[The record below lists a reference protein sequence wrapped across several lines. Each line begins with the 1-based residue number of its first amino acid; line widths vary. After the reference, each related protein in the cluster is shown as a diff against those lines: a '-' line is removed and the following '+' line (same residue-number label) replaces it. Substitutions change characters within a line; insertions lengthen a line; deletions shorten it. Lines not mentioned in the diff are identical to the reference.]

1 MAITVGCSCGSGNG
15 NTGLPE
21 CISDLGITIGNGIQR
36 MVADDG
42 TLARYDLSATLGTTF
57 VDSLSDTDSSKRMY
71 PLRDFKNMDFPKED
85 TQYATNSDGSKT
97 FLREGIQSFVAELHE
112 VPAGL
117 DSKLQAMKCKNNG
130 VWGFSVEGVYGILNG
145 DYWYPINI
153 NTFAPTFKMRT
164 PAQAQ
169 MEQIAYDWD
178 GTTNAGQLWLVP
190 WADLGTTYDAMVGLL
205 DANFEVTNA
214 PTGGATTTVSYQIT
228 TDYGSGLLPKTII
241 DGLVLGDFTAY
252 NETTDA
258 SITITSVT
266 EIADDDYDFV
276 LPNQTATDVVRI
288 NVITSSG
295 YEGNV
300 TFIEPV

>member
-1 MAITVGCSCGSGNG
+1 MAITIGCSCGSGNG

-36 MVADDG
+36 MVANDG
-42 TLARYDLSATLGTTF
+42 TPNRYDLSAPLGTQF
-57 VDSLSDTDSSKRMY
+57 VDSLTATDTSKRMY

-97 FLREGIQSFVAELHE
+97 FLREGIQSFTVELHE

-130 VWGFSVEGVYGILNG
+130 AWGFAVEGVYGILDG
-145 DYWYPINI
+145 DFWYPINI

-164 PAQAQ
+164 PASPQ
-169 MEQIAYDWD
+169 MEMIAYDWD

-190 WADLGTTYDAMVGLL
+190 WSDLGTTYAAMVGLL

-214 PTGGATTTVSYQIT
+214 PTATATLAVSYRIT

-241 DGLVLGDFTAY
+241 DGLIAADFTAY

-258 SITITSVT
+258 VVAITSVT
-266 EIADDDYDFV
+266 EIPDDDYDFI
-276 LPNQTATDVVRI
+276 LPLQTTADVVRI

-295 YEGNV
+295 YEGFV
-300 TFIEPV
+300 TYIEP